1 MLRRLALYFG
11 IPLVVI
17 IALGAVIAVPVS
29 DRLLTQW
36 FAADIEARARLVKNA
51 VDESLE
57 PLLRRPVK
65 AQIDRVLARPLT
77 DDRLVAILICG
88 PKGRVVHTSDR
99 LPAEVRCS
107 PEPVLAERFD
117 IVATATGRVHVAR
130 LPMEVAGVGAF
141 ELDLVQDLSFIDRR
155 QTRAL
160 NYILGFA
167 VVAAALLILASVLIA
182 WTVLHRLVRSIV
194 QDIRGKRFLAEPDT
208 TRPADLVLDQVRT
221 VLRELEQAQ
230 RVETDFRENWTPE
243 ALQHVVRD
251 HLDSAQLMV
260 VSNREPYIHNRDESG
275 AIEVQYPASGMVTA
289 LEPVMRACSGT
300 WVAHGSGTADR
311 DVVDEHD
318 RVAVPPDDP
327 SYALRRVWLS
337 AEEDEGYYYGFSN
350 EGMWPL
356 CHLAFVRPAFRPGDW
371 AHYVA
376 VNRKFA
382 DAIAREARGP
392 RPIVLVQDY
401 HFAMLPSLIRER
413 LPEATIAIF
422 WHIPWPNAEAF
433 GICPWRQELLRG
445 MLDADIVGFHT
456 RQHCQNFLE
465 SVDRFVESHIDH
477 EHGTVSVEN
486 HVCHVD
492 AYPISIEWPPQ
503 WVDKSPPVAEC
514 RRRLQER
521 FGLKPDVRIGVGVE
535 RWDFTKGIIDRI
547 DAMERLLDTQPLWRG
562 KVTLLQIAAPTRSK
576 LPAYAELRRQTL
588 DAAERVNA
596 RYGTADYKPIVL
608 LAEHQNPAQVFELYR
623 GCDFCVVNS
632 LHDGM
637 NLVAKEFVAAR
648 TDEDGVLILSTFAG
662 ASRELMEALIVNPF
676 DLDETARSISRA
688 LTMPREEK
696 RERMRIMR
704 STVKHNNVFRW
715 AGRMLMDLARIRQRQ
730 RLRSLGVERARA
742 ARAVELTSRARM

>member
-11 IPLVVI
+11 VPLVVI

-36 FAADIEARARLVKNA
+36 FGADIEARARLVKNS

-65 AQIDRVLARPLT
+65 SQLDRVLARPLS

-107 PEPVLAERFD
+107 PEPVLVERFD

-160 NYILGFA
+160 NYILGFS

-194 QDIRGKRFLAEPDT
+194 QDIRGKRFLAEPDA
-208 TRPADLVLDQVRT
+208 TRPGDLVLDQVRT

-230 RVETDFRENWTPE
+230 RAETDFRENWTPE

-318 RVAVPPDDP
+318 RVAVPPDAP

-371 AHYVA
+371 AQYVA

-392 RPIVLVQDY
+392 RPIILVQDY

-503 WVDKSPPVAEC
+503 WVDKSPPVADC
-514 RRRLQER
+514 RKRVQER

-608 LAEHQNPAQVFELYR
+608 LAEHQSPAQVFELYR
-623 GCDFCVVNS
+623 ACDFCVVNS

-688 LTMPREEK
+688 LTMPRDEK

-730 RLRSLGVERARA
+730 RLRSIGVERARA
-742 ARAVELTSRARM
+742 ARAIELTSRARM